1 VRACRKY
8 RGEESCKRVLEGK
21 PGGKRPLKCP
31 RHRLEDNIKMDIQVV
46 SWGGGA
52 MDWFDLAQDR
62 YSWLEFVKVAKNL
75 QGSMKC
81 GEKPD

>member
-1 VRACRKY
+1 
-8 RGEESCKRVLEGK
+8 
-21 PGGKRPLKCP
+21 
-31 RHRLEDNIKMDIQVV
+31 
-46 SWGGGA
+46 

>member
-1 VRACRKY
+1 MRACRKY

-46 SWGGGA
+46 SWGGGP
-52 MDWFDLAQDR
+52 WTG
-62 YSWLEFVKVAKNL
+62 SIWLRTGTAGWNL
-75 QGSMKC
+75 
-81 GEKPD
+81 